1 MKVLIPVLAVFV
13 LLGFWIGGSYNG
25 LVQTNEEVKAQ
36 WSQVEV
42 SYQRRFDLIPNL
54 VSTTKGFAKQ
64 EKEVIGEIAQARTHY
79 SGATTINDKVQAAN
93 QVESA
98 LGRLLVI
105 TENYP
110 TLTSSELFK
119 SLMVELEGSENR
131 ISVERRRYNDI
142 AKDFNIKVRS
152 FPTSLIAGFLGFKPA
167 DLFTVSTAEAKNAP
181 KVNFDDHEKTN

>member
-1 MKVLIPVLAVFV
+1 MKILIPVLAVLG
-13 LLGFWIGGSYNG
+13 LLGLWIVGSYNG
-25 LVQTNEEVKAQ
+25 LVQSNEEVKTQ

-79 SGATTINDKVQAAN
+79 SGATTMNDKIQAAN

-98 LGRLLVI
+98 LGRLMVI

-119 SLMVELEGSENR
+119 SLMVELEGTENR
-131 ISVERRRYNDI
+131 ISVERKRYNHI
-142 AKDFNIKVRS
+142 SKNFNIQVRS
-152 FPTSLIAGFLGFKPA
+152 FPDSLIAGFLGFKPA
-167 DLFTVSTAEAKNAP
+167 ELFAVSTAEAKNAP
-181 KVNFDDHEKTN
+181 KVNFDNNEKAN

>member
-1 MKVLIPVLAVFV
+1 MKVLIPVLAVLV
-13 LLGFWIGGSYNG
+13 LLGLWIGGSYNG

-181 KVNFDDHEKTN
+181 KVNFDSNEKTN